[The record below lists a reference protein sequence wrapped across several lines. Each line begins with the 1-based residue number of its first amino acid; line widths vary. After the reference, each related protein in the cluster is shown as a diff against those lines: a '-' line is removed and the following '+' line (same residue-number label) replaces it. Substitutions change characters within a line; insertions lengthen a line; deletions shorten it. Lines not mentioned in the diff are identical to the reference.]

1 VNIIDTKPDDVS
13 IGSEII
19 GIVELN
25 SDSISLEVLIGD
37 DFDMVSIG
45 YDDVNNNQRECY
57 QDFNVTEGD
66 KIPIDAACYE
76 KFASLTVFFYS
87 GDDFDID
94 ECEACSLPSDAT
106 EGYIA
111 IIFEVPC
118 DPIVCEPIGEPS
130 TSPVLLSPAPTA
142 CIDQVEVN
150 IIDTKP
156 DDVSIGSEIIGI
168 VELNSDSIS
177 LEVLIGDDFDMV
189 SIGYDDVNNNQ
200 RECYQDFNVTEGD
213 KIPIDAACYEKFASL
228 TVFFYSGDDF
238 DIDECEACSLPSD
251 ATEGYI
257 AIIFEVPCD
266 PIVCEATGEPLSSS
280 TSGPSSAP
288 STNPSASPS
297 ESLSGSPS
305 VSPSVSPSDSFY
317 PSTAPSVNPTESAYP
332 STAPSSGPSSSRS
345 KSTSPSRSSSA
356 GPSKAPSML
365 TSAYPSTLPSA
376 SPSDSP
382 SHSPSGFPS
391 ISPTSSPT
399 ITPTD
404 LANLPEVQSLCVDY
418 TPIAELTEG
427 IGDVGNY
434 PWDTS
439 LITINKQL
447 GSSVMFTINQQF
459 STETPN
465 YWSIHYE
472 ENSETHDCDAHTNEE
487 ATYGSKFEYTAVCHH
502 GQATISV
509 YLRNDGTNA
518 NECDTCGA
526 PLDGALDF
534 VAYYVQIP
542 CEPECIQEE
551 PECYAG
557 IMAMHKDTGGDSM
570 CEYSSQPFIIE
581 ELDDAG
587 SNEVRFSFTNNWPAT
602 MSDIELLYNRGDG
615 LGEQCQSLNSLSSGA
630 MYPNTL
636 AVACNPATQTANIE
650 VYVNNN
656 SIKHSSSRN
665 KCGAGSGSCSYVYR
679 MPCSTDILC
688 DDVLVRRL
696 GYVKSGPDENDN
708 NEQGFMTEEMKAAG
722 EPSKDSED
730 APYCVHKDYPC
741 KGDVEK
747 MVRICH
753 YSRQKGFQ
761 TFCIPEEDSDMI
773 QFGSRN
779 HCGPCDGWNGI
790 ENTDQII

>member
-1 VNIIDTKPDDVS
+1 M
-13 IGSEII
+13 G
-19 GIVELN
+19 
-25 SDSISLEVLIGD
+25 
-37 DFDMVSIG
+37 
-45 YDDVNNNQRECY
+45 
-57 QDFNVTEGD
+57 
-66 KIPIDAACYE
+66 
-76 KFASLTVFFYS
+76 
-87 GDDFDID
+87 
-94 ECEACSLPSDAT
+94 
-106 EGYIA
+106 
-111 IIFEVPC
+111 
-118 DPIVCEPIGEPS
+118 
-130 TSPVLLSPAPTA
+130 
-142 CIDQVEVN
+142 
-150 IIDTKP
+150 
-156 DDVSIGSEIIGI
+156 
-168 VELNSDSIS
+168 
-177 LEVLIGDDFDMV
+177 
-189 SIGYDDVNNNQ
+189 
-200 RECYQDFNVTEGD
+200 
-213 KIPIDAACYEKFASL
+213 
-228 TVFFYSGDDF
+228 
-238 DIDECEACSLPSD
+238 
-251 ATEGYI
+251 
-257 AIIFEVPCD
+257 
-266 PIVCEATGEPLSSS
+266 
-280 TSGPSSAP
+280 GPSSAP

-297 ESLSGSPS
+297 GSSSGSPS
-305 VSPSVSPSDSFY
+305 VLPSVSPSDSFY
-317 PSTAPSVNPTESAYP
+317 PSTAPSENPTESAYP
-332 STAPSSGPSSSRS
+332 STAPSSGPSSSPSNSLSLDPSDSPSVSPSSLPSSGPSSNPTFRP
-345 KSTSPSRSSSA
+345 STS
-356 GPSKAPSML
+356 PSKAPSI
-365 TSAYPSTLPSA
+365 LPSA
-376 SPSDSP
+376 SPSTSPSYSPSDSP

-391 ISPTSSPT
+391 ISPT

-404 LANLPEVQSLCVDY
+404 LATLLEVQSLCVDY

-447 GSSVMFTINQQF
+447 GSSVMFTVSQQL
-459 STETPN
+459 STEAPN

-472 ENSETHDCDAHTNEE
+472 ENSETHDCDAHTNKE

-551 PECYAG
+551 PECYGG

-581 ELDDAG
+581 ELGDAG

-615 LGEQCQSLNSLSSGA
+615 LGEQPQSLNSLSSGA

-636 AVACNPATQTANIE
+636 AVACNPATQTADIE
-650 VYVNNN
+650 VYVNND

-679 MPCSTDILC
+679 MPCSTEILC
-688 DDVLVRRL
+688 DDVLVRQL

-708 NEQGFMTEEMKAAG
+708 IEQGFMTEEMKAAG

-747 MVRICH
+747 MVHICH

-773 QFGSRN
+773 QFDSRN
-779 HCGPCDGWNGI
+779 HCGPCDGWNGV
-790 ENTDQII
+790 ENTNQII